1 MRQASKV
8 FQPAE
13 PGFETALGL
22 KDQVSRDAR
31 TRVIASAAVVLVHA
45 AYPPGHPALA
55 SLSPDGQEA
64 LAAVSTVLSSFPV
77 NTFVLLSFLG
87 LAPRL
92 RTGVPAGRLLG
103 TLVRRLGVAHLFW
116 AGAFLA
122 ARAALERELPSPRTV
137 LEGVV
142 LGTAADHLYFVPVL
156 LALTAASPA
165 LAWLA
170 RTPRDALTGGLALA
184 LAGIALRVYAL
195 EAGDPWTRAAAGVL
209 GFAPF
214 AVAGLALAEW
224 WGGRAPG
231 PERAAAVVPAAALVT
246 LASAATLVGVVS
258 HAGRAADASFS
269 LAAWLG
275 VNGCALGIPVLLLSF
290 GGRASPRLVRLAG
303 STLGVY
309 FVHPFFAQLL
319 RRGEARL
326 EAVAGLEPLLIVP
339 NAIATVALSLAALA
353 VLARTPLR
361 RVVM

>member
-1 MRQASKV
+1 MRQASKI
-8 FQPAE
+8 FQPPAPAVE
-13 PGFETALGL
+13 SALGL
-22 KDQVSRDAR
+22 AEQVSRDAR
-31 TRVIASAAVVLVHA
+31 TRVIAAAAVVLVHA
-45 AYPPGHPALA
+45 AYPRGHPALA
-55 SLSPDGQEA
+55 SLSPNGQEA
-64 LAAVSTVLSSFPV
+64 FAAASSLLSSFPV

-92 RTGVPAGRLLG
+92 QAGVPAGRVLG
-103 TLVRRLGVAHLFW
+103 TLVRRLGVPHLCW

-122 ARAALERELPSPRTV
+122 ARAALERDLPTASAV

-170 RTPRDALTGGLALA
+170 RTPQNALTSGLALA
-184 LAGIALRVYAL
+184 VAGIAVRVHAL

-214 AVAGLALAEW
+214 AVAGLALARW

-231 PERAAAVVPAAALVT
+231 PARAAVVVPVAALVT
-246 LASAATLVGVVS
+246 LAAAATLVGLAS
-258 HAGRAADASFS
+258 HADPAGGPSFS

-309 FVHPFFAQLL
+309 LVHPFFAQLL

-326 EAVAGLEPLLIVP
+326 AALDGLEPLLIVP
-339 NAIATVALSLAALA
+339 NAIATAALSLAAVA
-353 VLARTPLR
+353 VIARTPLR
-361 RVVM
+361 RVVR